1 MNNDYN
7 SSIPATPE
15 NDVSEPTVVNEES
28 VSYYSE
34 QPSHQN
40 YNPTP
45 APKKSKNGIKIA
57 AIIALA
63 VAVAI
68 CSGFGGALIAN
79 RFFAGN
85 NGGSNIISPNNNFGV
100 IFQATESDKNPATT
114 EKGSIA
120 YVAEKVAPA
129 VIEITTETIETSSYF
144 GQYITDGAGSGVI
157 ITENGYILTCAH
169 VIDGATNV
177 NVKMNNGLSYPAK
190 VVGSDSVTD
199 VAVLKIEGE
208 NFPFVVV
215 GDSDKLTVGE
225 LAVAIGNPL
234 GELGGTV
241 TNGIISA
248 LDREVKIE
256 EQSYNLLQTNAAIN
270 PGNSGGGLFNI
281 NGELIGI
288 VNAKSSG
295 EGIEGLGFAIPVN
308 DALEVAEQLINF
320 GYIKGRPRLGI
331 YVMEITSSTDYW
343 DLRQSQ
349 YAALINYVTDTGV
362 YFIEY
367 DSSQTK
373 GDLQFGDRL
382 VAIDGIAIQSQA
394 ALAAMLNAEYKVGDT
409 VKLTVARIINMR
421 TLRSEIID
429 VELTLVENN
438 PNAEIDE
445 VVTPET
451 TPEAQNPISG
461 LFPGGGF

>member
-1 MNNDYN
+1 M
-7 SSIPATPE
+7 
-15 NDVSEPTVVNEES
+15 
-28 VSYYSE
+28 
-34 QPSHQN
+34 
-40 YNPTP
+40 
-45 APKKSKNGIKIA
+45 
-57 AIIALA
+57 
-63 VAVAI
+63 
-68 CSGFGGALIAN
+68 
-79 RFFAGN
+79 
-85 NGGSNIISPNNNFGV
+85 
-100 IFQATESDKNPATT
+100 
-114 EKGSIA
+114 
-120 YVAEKVAPA
+120 
-129 VIEITTETIETSSYF
+129 TIETSSYF
-144 GQYITDGAGSGVI
+144 GQYITDDAGSGVI

-343 DLRQSQ
+343 SLRQSQ

-382 VAIDGIAIQSQA
+382 VAIDGIAIQSHA
-394 ALAAMLNAEYKVGDT
+394 ALEAMLNVEYKVGDT
-409 VKLTVARIINMR
+409 IKLTVARIINMR

>member
-7 SSIPATPE
+7 SSYSNTPDK
-15 NDVSEPTVVNEES
+15 NISEPIVVNTKHDSDCSRNEL
-28 VSYYSE
+28 YS
-34 QPSHQN
+34 N
-40 YNPTP
+40 NNPK
-45 APKKSKNGIKIA
+45 PKKNRDGLKA
-57 AIIALA
+57 FAVIALA
-63 VAVAI
+63 VVLALSAGFSGAI
-68 CSGFGGALIAN
+68 IAD
-79 RFFAGN
+79 RFSNKEGN
-85 NGGSNIISPNNNFGV
+85 TIINNPKGDYGV
-100 IFQATESDKNPATT
+100 ILQATNSTPNPATT
-114 EKGSIA
+114 EKGTIA
-120 YVAEKVAPA
+120 YVADKASPA
-129 VIEITTETIETSSYF
+129 VVEITTETIETSSYF

-177 NVKMNNGLSYPAK
+177 NVKMNDGLSYPAK
-190 VVGSDSVTD
+190 VIGSDTVTD
-199 VAVLKIEGE
+199 IAVLKIEGE
-208 NFPFVVV
+208 KLPFVVV

-225 LAVAIGNPL
+225 VAIAIGNPL

-241 TNGIISA
+241 TDGIISA
-248 LDREVKIE
+248 LDREVKIQ

-295 EGIEGLGFAIPVN
+295 EGIEGLGFAIPIN
-308 DALEVAEQLINF
+308 DALEVSEQLINF

-331 YVMEITSSTDYW
+331 YVKEITDSTDYW
-343 DLRQSQ
+343 SLRQSK

-367 DSSQTK
+367 DETQTA
-373 GDLQFGDRL
+373 GGLQFGDRL
-382 VAIDGIAIQSQA
+382 VAIDGISISSQA
-394 ALAAMLNAEYKVGDT
+394 ALAAMLNSEYKVGDT
-409 VKLTVARIINMR
+409 VKLTVARITNMR

-429 VELTLVENN
+429 VELTLIENN
-438 PNAEIDE
+438 PNAIVEE
-445 VVTPET
+445 EGTVET
-451 TPEAQNPISG
+451 TQPQNPISG

>member
-7 SSIPATPE
+7 SSYSNTPDK
-15 NDVSEPTVVNEES
+15 NISEPIVVNTKHGSDCSQNEL
-28 VSYYSE
+28 YS
-34 QPSHQN
+34 N
-40 YNPTP
+40 NNPK
-45 APKKSKNGIKIA
+45 PKKNRDGLKA
-57 AIIALA
+57 FAVIALA
-63 VAVAI
+63 VVLALSAGFSGAI
-68 CSGFGGALIAN
+68 IAD
-79 RFFAGN
+79 RFFNKEGN
-85 NGGSNIISPNNNFGV
+85 TIINNPKGDYGV
-100 IFQATESDKNPATT
+100 ILQATNSTPNPATT
-114 EKGSIA
+114 EKGTIA
-120 YVAEKVAPA
+120 YVADKASPA
-129 VIEITTETIETSSYF
+129 VVEITTETIETSSYF

-177 NVKMNNGLSYPAK
+177 NVKMNDGLSYPAK
-190 VVGSDSVTD
+190 VIGSDTVTD
-199 VAVLKIEGE
+199 IAVLKIEGE
-208 NFPFVVV
+208 KLPFVVV

-225 LAVAIGNPL
+225 VAIAIGNPL

-241 TNGIISA
+241 TDGIISA
-248 LDREVKIE
+248 LDREVKIQ

-295 EGIEGLGFAIPVN
+295 EGIEGLGFAIPIN
-308 DALEVAEQLINF
+308 DALEVSEQLINF

-331 YVMEITSSTDYW
+331 YVKEITDSTDYW
-343 DLRQSQ
+343 SLRQSK

-367 DSSQTK
+367 DETQTV
-373 GDLQFGDRL
+373 GGLQFGDRL
-382 VAIDGIAIQSQA
+382 VAIDGISISSQA
-394 ALAAMLNAEYKVGDT
+394 ALAAMLNSEYKVGDT
-409 VKLTVARIINMR
+409 VKLTVARITNMR

-438 PNAEIDE
+438 PHALVEEE
-445 VVTPET
+445 VTVET
-451 TPEAQNPISG
+451 TQPQNPISG

>member
-7 SSIPATPE
+7 SSYSNTPDK
-15 NDVSEPTVVNEES
+15 NISEPIVVNTKHDSDCSQNEL
-28 VSYYSE
+28 YS
-34 QPSHQN
+34 N
-40 YNPTP
+40 NNPK
-45 APKKSKNGIKIA
+45 PKKNRDGLKA
-57 AIIALA
+57 FAVIALA
-63 VAVAI
+63 VVLALSAGFSGAI
-68 CSGFGGALIAN
+68 IAD
-79 RFFAGN
+79 RFSNKEGN
-85 NGGSNIISPNNNFGV
+85 TIINNPKGDYGV
-100 IFQATESDKNPATT
+100 ILQATNSTPNPATT
-114 EKGSIA
+114 EKGTIA
-120 YVAEKVAPA
+120 YVADKASPA
-129 VIEITTETIETSSYF
+129 VVEITTETIETSSYF

-177 NVKMNNGLSYPAK
+177 NVKMNDGLSYPAQ
-190 VVGSDSVTD
+190 VIGSDTVTD
-199 VAVLKIEGE
+199 IAVLKIEGE
-208 NFPFVVV
+208 KLPFVVV

-225 LAVAIGNPL
+225 VAIAIGNPL

-241 TNGIISA
+241 TDGIISA
-248 LDREVKIE
+248 LDREVKIQ

-295 EGIEGLGFAIPVN
+295 EGIEGLGFAIPIN
-308 DALEVAEQLINF
+308 DALEVSEQLINF

-331 YVMEITSSTDYW
+331 YVKEITDSTDYW
-343 DLRQSQ
+343 SLRQSK

-367 DSSQTK
+367 DETQTA
-373 GDLQFGDRL
+373 GGLQFGDRL
-382 VAIDGIAIQSQA
+382 VAIDGISISSQA
-394 ALAAMLNAEYKVGDT
+394 ALAAMLNSEYKVGDT
-409 VKLTVARIINMR
+409 VKLTVARITNMR

-429 VELTLVENN
+429 VELTLIENN
-438 PNAEIDE
+438 PNAIVEEE
-445 VVTPET
+445 VTVET
-451 TPEAQNPISG
+451 TQPQNPISG